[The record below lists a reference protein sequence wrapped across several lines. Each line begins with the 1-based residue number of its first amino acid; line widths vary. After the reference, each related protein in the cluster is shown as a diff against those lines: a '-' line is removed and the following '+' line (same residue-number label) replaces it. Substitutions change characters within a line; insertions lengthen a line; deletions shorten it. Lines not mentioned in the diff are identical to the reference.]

1 MDKEGFHVLARGKDR
16 DMKEIFVTRSSMP
29 DLDEYMD
36 EIREMWDSHWLTNM
50 GPKHE
55 QFQAELCQYMGVD
68 NIDLFTNGHMAIE
81 LTLQAMNLQGE
92 VITTPFTF
100 ASTTHA
106 IVRNRLEPVFCDVDP
121 ITFTIDTEK
130 LERLI
135 TDRTCAIL
143 PVHVYG
149 NICNIEEIEHIAHKY
164 ELTVLYDAAHAFGET
179 YKGKGIGSFGDASC
193 FSFHATKVFNS
204 IEGGAVTFKDKRLG
218 DILYELKNFGIQG
231 PEEVSAV
238 GANAKMNEFCAA
250 MGICNLRH
258 IDTEIEKRKKVAERY
273 REHLEG
279 VEGLQMN
286 CIQPDVRSNYAF
298 FPAVFEEKVF
308 GASREEVFDALGKHG
323 ISARKYFY
331 PLTNTF
337 SAFHGKYNVL
347 DTPVALHIS
356 KRVLTLPIYAD
367 LERND
372 VDRICEI
379 VLSCRKK

>member
-286 CIQPDVRSNYAF
+286 CIQSDVRSNYAF